1 MRTHSQNENGTLQQQ
16 LGRLRIPKVLFLP
29 GEPMA
34 KQRIASLPSSPVKG
48 ITNQIDIQEKLK
60 ILQAEREA
68 KQKLQEQEMF
78 ERDKR
83 CTFNRQAHIINKLHN
98 VEQQLE
104 KWKKTRH
111 NIQFV
116 NKTRMSQVIESQQ
129 KTALEFHRSI
139 QQRNKSYS
147 EFEQKNVGIQI
158 NEVFLKRKDRMRER
172 SQMVNQTRYKNY
184 VDQID
189 KSVRIMQKKYKTQ
202 KKCFTLR
209 KPFYNINEL
218 KNYSHFLLF

>member
-1 MRTHSQNENGTLQQQ
+1 MKSHSQHENGTLQQ

-34 KQRIASLPSSPVKG
+34 KQRVDSLPSSPVKG
-48 ITNQIDIQEKLK
+48 IPNQADVQEKLK

-68 KQKLQEQEMF
+68 RQKLQEQEMF
-78 ERDKR
+78 EREKR
-83 CTFNRQAHIINKLHN
+83 SSFNRQAHIINKLHN

-111 NIQFV
+111 NIEFV
-116 NKTRMSQVIESQQ
+116 NKTKMSQMIECQQ
-129 KTALEFHRSI
+129 KTGVEFHRSI

-147 EFEQKNVGIQI
+147 DFEHRSAGVYLNHEIFQR
-158 NEVFLKRKDRMRER
+158 RKERER
-172 SQMVNQTRYKNY
+172 ERNQLVNQTRYRNN

-189 KSVRIMQKKYKTQ
+189 RNVRIMQKKYRTE
-202 KKCFTLR
+202 KKCFALR
-209 KPFYNINEL
+209 KPFYNINDL

>member
-1 MRTHSQNENGTLQQQ
+1 MKSHSQHENGTFQQ

-48 ITNQIDIQEKLK
+48 IPNQADVQEKLK

-83 CTFNRQAHIINKLHN
+83 CSFNRQAHIINKLHN
-98 VEQQLE
+98 VEQQLDR
-104 KWKKTRH
+104 WKKTRH
-111 NIQFV
+111 NIEFV
-116 NKTRMSQVIESQQ
+116 NKTKMSQMIESQQ

-147 EFEQKNVGIQI
+147 EFEHRSAGIQI
-158 NEVFLKRKDRMRER
+158 NHEIFLRRKDRERER
-172 SQMVNQTRYKNY
+172 TQLVNQTRYRNN

-189 KSVRIMQKKYKTQ
+189 KNVRIMQKKYRTE
-202 KKCFTLR
+202 KKCFALR
-209 KPFYNINEL
+209 KPLYNINDL